1 MFVKETRKEKDIRCV
16 MQAQAGILDYF
27 GRYLK
32 LLPANMESRSKRLDE
47 TFLGLIHNLKISDK
61 DFQELIVEDPFFNR
75 MTDIKELI

>member
-1 MFVKETRKEKDIRCV
+1 
-16 MQAQAGILDYF
+16 
-27 GRYLK
+27 
-32 LLPANMESRSKRLDE
+32 MESRSKRLDE